1 MYDEENHDC
10 DNGEEMDSTLQV
22 AKMALFL
29 TSRCGAQRTG
39 IGGLDGGSGSAGG
52 SGAADA

>member
-1 MYDEENHDC
+1 MTENRDC

-29 TSRCGAQRTG
+29 TKPMWR
-39 IGGLDGGSGSAGG
+39 SAHRHWPP
-52 SGAADA
+52 